1 MGVICSSKIL
11 LIYALHGVYS
21 QFYAKSKATHL
32 HSLSMEYILNFMI
45 KKFALSF
52 FLLLFIYF
60 YLLLDLWVLVP
71 C

>member
-52 FLLLFIYF
+52 FFYYYLFIFIYF
-60 YLLLDLWVLVP
+60 
-71 C
+71 